1 MIVSNGADLY
11 MRDLICNTN
20 YNAAAV
26 QVNSATLHLLRMVLF
41 DSGGGVV
48 LDSSNFEIVD
58 TILSGNSVG
67 VFGTSTFGG
76 IYVNNPPATGLKILE
91 RVTFKDNNMPT
102 DITCTAPI
110 TGLGVFAPDNRV
122 GVTCGITPCAPA
134 SANCGSS
141 LTWVSPG

>member
-1 MIVSNGADLY
+1 VEISNGADLY

-26 QVNSATLHLLRMVLF
+26 AAHSATLHLLRMVLF
-41 DSGGGVV
+41 DSGGGII
-48 LDSSNFEIVD
+48 LDGSNFEIVD
-58 TILSGNSVG
+58 TILSGNNAG
-67 VFGTSTFGG
+67 EFGTSSFGG
-76 IYVNNPPATGLKILE
+76 IYVNNPPAAGLKRLE

-110 TGLGVFAPDNRV
+110 TGVGVYAPDNRIDA
-122 GVTCGITPCAPA
+122 TCGITPCAPA